1 MIDKFGKVPTFR
13 GYEFVGEY
21 PYYGQTLKLAT
32 LQGPKRAMAS
42 DCFDLTYVP
51 EPTVLEETFY
61 LSTFQRGRYDLLRL
75 LLRHAQDL
83 RGGEQWWRP
92 FSSGLQR
99 NSMETETTLQSNV
112 TRDEFMDEVLEQKY
126 DAIIAGL
133 ESGVDSRLYVHAR
146 KLDPDTYVIMVGNN
160 LYARIEFGGD
170 TG

>member
-1 MIDKFGKVPTFR
+1 
-13 GYEFVGEY
+13 
-21 PYYGQTLKLAT
+21 
-32 LQGPKRAMAS
+32 
-42 DCFDLTYVP
+42 
-51 EPTVLEETFY
+51 
-61 LSTFQRGRYDLLRL
+61 
-75 LLRHAQDL
+75 
-83 RGGEQWWRP
+83 
-92 FSSGLQR
+92 
-99 NSMETETTLQSNV
+99 METETTLQSNV